1 MKYSLIYSCIS
12 SFNHHTE
19 NDIDGESLLM
29 LIDDFDEFRCL
40 VEAPLARLKMK
51 KFVKERAGNTS
62 TTEKSQSSKVYAM
75 PCIATEKYINTE
87 V

>member
-1 MKYSLIYSCIS
+1 MFNRYLVLKLKIFFDLWRILLVLIIIY
-12 SFNHHTE
+12 TE

-51 KFVKERAGNTS
+51 KFVKERASNTS
-62 TTEKSQSSKVYAM
+62 AAEKGQPSKV
-75 PCIATEKYINTE
+75 
-87 V
+87 